1 MPIHRTI
8 QQQFPNS
15 RGISLI
21 EVIASLAI
29 FGLVAIAG
37 YSLLII
43 GLSMHEKINYET
55 QLRNQSN
62 LFFTHILEQLDNAIY
77 INSAASNCQANPPH
91 NCQLYYVIAD
101 EDQYIQQY
109 VMELDNENQT
119 IRFTDSETGAITEA
133 YTMDR
138 DDFQFQGAFD
148 QITSNQVALNLRF
161 GHQSTTMDSDKQ
173 EEITLQSTIKLFHNR

>member
-1 MPIHRTI
+1 MPLFKRL
-8 QQQFPNS
+8 QQQHPNS
-15 RGISLI
+15 RGLSLI
-21 EVIASLAI
+21 EVLASLAI

-62 LFFTHILEQLDNAIY
+62 LFFTYILEQLDDAIY
-77 INSAASNCQANPPH
+77 IDSAASSCQANAPH
-91 NCQLYYVIAD
+91 NCQLYYVKPD
-101 EDQYIQQY
+101 ENEYIQQY
-109 VMELDNENQT
+109 EMELDNANQT
-119 IRFTDSETGAITEA
+119 IRFTDSETGTVTKS

-138 DDFQFQGAFD
+138 DDFKFQGAFD
-148 QITSNQVALNLRF
+148 QISTNQVGLTLTF
-161 GHQSTTMDSDKQ
+161 GNSSTTKDPDKQ